1 MSTLPPARV
10 TAPRRYTSA
19 TITIGV
25 VVSAACFL
33 MAGLAEVAGMETGSG
48 DMTDLVA
55 VLDGLLAMNPW
66 AWASLGTFA
75 VVLTPAIG
83 LLVTAYEYATVS
95 DRRTVLLAIA
105 VVAILVLSAVVAVL
119 R

>member
-1 MSTLPPARV
+1 MSTLPPARA

-19 TITIGV
+19 TITTGV
-25 VVSAACFL
+25 VASAACFVI
-33 MAGLAEVAGMETGSG
+33 AGIAEVAGVETGSG
-48 DMTDLVA
+48 DMTDLAA
-55 VLDGLLAMNPW
+55 VFHGLLAMNPW

-95 DRRTVLLAIA
+95 DRRTFLLAIA
-105 VVAILVLSAVVAVL
+105 VVAILALSAAVAVL